1 MTRNRFL
8 FDRHMMKSAALAA
21 ALFLCA
27 TPAVAEDPVTVTSQL
42 GGLTLT
48 GRVIGFDGTYLTIE
62 SDYGPLSLVYDRVS
76 CVGTDCPDPA
86 TWYPQVRLSG
96 ADRLA
101 EILMPGLLEAFAR
114 SRSLTADV
122 VQTDAD
128 HLSITLADAEG
139 QRLAGFALR
148 ATTTDE
154 GFADLV
160 TFQADAV
167 LAMRE
172 VRPGEL
178 SRAEEV
184 GLMGLTAERQSH
196 VLGLDA
202 LVPVVS
208 PLETVDRI
216 SLSQLARLYAG
227 GTTGLTPYL
236 TSEDDGQAQA
246 FEDRLLRTAR
256 LTLSDDVMRQPDA
269 TSLTEVIGVTPG
281 AIGMVNFGNTA
292 TAQAISIEDS
302 CGYVAV
308 PTLTALKTQDYPLT
322 LPLFLYLGQ
331 QRQPQVMQD
340 FLTWLRTPE
349 AHLVVRR
356 AGFVDQGPIP
366 IPLDAQGQRF
376 VNAIKSAGPDL
387 PLEELQRLVAVLT
400 AHTRLS
406 TTFRF
411 EVGGTRLE
419 AASRSNLRD
428 LALTIEAGTY
438 AGRDVLLAG
447 FSDGQGDAA
456 ANLALSEERAQAVA
470 DALMSLLGDAFPEDV
485 SLTVAAFGEALP
497 MGCDDTVWGRSA
509 NRRVE
514 LWVGD

>member
-1 MTRNRFL
+1 MTRHKNW
-8 FDRHMMKSAALAA
+8 FDTQVRKSAALAA
-21 ALFLCA
+21 AFFLWA
-27 TPAVAEDPVTVTSQL
+27 APVAAQDPVTVTSDR
-42 GGLTLT
+42 GGLSLT

-62 SDYGPLSLVYDRVS
+62 SRYGPLSLVYDRVS
-76 CVGTDCPDPA
+76 CEGAACPDPA

-96 ADRLA
+96 SNRLA
-101 EILMPGLLEAFAR
+101 EVLMPALLDAFAR
-114 SRSLTADV
+114 SQLLTADV
-122 VQTDAD
+122 VQSDSD
-128 HLSITLADAEG
+128 HLSITLSDAEG
-139 QRLAGFALR
+139 ARLAGFTLR

-178 SRAEEV
+178 TRAEEV
-184 GLMGLTAERQSH
+184 GLKGLTAERQSH

-227 GTTGLTPYL
+227 GTTGLDPHL
-236 TSEDDGQAQA
+236 TDVGDGQAQA

-256 LTLSDDVMRQPDA
+256 LSLSDSVTRHPDA
-269 TSLTEVIGVTPG
+269 TLLTEVIGATPG
-281 AIGMVNFGNTA
+281 AVGMVSFGNTA

-302 CGYVAV
+302 CGYVSV

-331 QRQPQVMQD
+331 QRQPQVMRD

-356 AGFVDQGPIP
+356 AGFVDQGPIH

-387 PLEELQRLVAVLT
+387 PLEELQRLVSMLT

-428 LALTIEAGTY
+428 LALAIEAGTY
-438 AGRDVLLAG
+438 AGRDILLAG

-470 DALMSLLGDAFPEDV
+470 DALKKLLGSSLSEDV